1 VEKAAPKE
9 YKEAVTKD
17 TWKPV
22 VGLEDGTEQVE
33 EQVFLRQ
40 YVDCF
45 AFSLYDLGVLKGQE
59 VRINLTD
66 DAPINHKPYK

>member
-22 VGLEDGTEQVE
+22 VGIEDGAEQVE
-33 EQVFLRQ
+33 KQVFL
-40 YVDCF
+40 
-45 AFSLYDLGVLKGQE
+45 K
-59 VRINLTD
+59 
-66 DAPINHKPYK
+66 